1 MRRDPSFAP
10 APSQRP
16 GLRDLLAASLA
27 KLPEMTRADLVVLR
41 VLELHANED
50 GRAWPSQSRIAHLA
64 GIAVRSVRRALD
76 HLRELGVIAV
86 IVMATPRASAKV
98 QVAPAA
104 VRGCST
110 AVLSREDTGVR
121 SERTPARTEQYREQV
136 PPNPPRGAGA
146 AEASDQGA
154 KPDIRSGAAVDEL
167 LSIALEVGPVL
178 KPFAV
183 RMACQAFATS
193 GGGVGELRRL
203 VRELARHGG
212 GPGLLT
218 QWLRRGWRD
227 VLEDRELRFREAVA
241 RKRAPSVEGPIHVRS
256 IVLPRPRRASC
267 SRP

>member
-1 MRRDPSFAP
+1 MRRDPSFSP

-16 GLRDLLAASLA
+16 GLRDLLAASIA
-27 KLPEMTRADLVVLR
+27 KLPEMTRADLAVLR

-64 GIAVRSVRRALD
+64 GLAVRSVRRALD

-86 IVMATPRASAKV
+86 IVMATPRAPAKV

-110 AVLSREDTGVR
+110 AVLSRADTGVP
-121 SERTPARTEQYREQV
+121 SERTPARTEQYMEQV

-146 AEASDQGA
+146 AQASDEGA
-154 KPDIRSGAAVDEL
+154 KPDMRCTAAVDEL
-167 LSIALEVGPVL
+167 LAIALEVGPVL

-183 RMACQAFATS
+183 RMACQAFASS

-203 VRELARHGG
+203 VRELVRQGG

-241 RKRAPSVEGPIHVRS
+241 RKRAPSSTSPTHIAHVTVRTV
-256 IVLPRPRRASC
+256 IDRAA
-267 SRP
+267 R